1 MARKRVK
8 VSASRQCLGQGRG
21 AQLSSQRVLCWADAV
36 RGQSRLSRWHTR
48 SSVLAHKSGS
58 GPLAQ
63 SGTDENGEETGLLAR
78 VAAGEEEAFR
88 GLVDRHLPT
97 VLAIARRMLRDDAE
111 AEDVAQ
117 ETMLRLWRNAAGLE
131 LGPGGVRPWLR
142 RVASNLCIDRV
153 RAGRSTSVVD
163 ELPEQAEPA
172 AQVRHLT
179 ERELKG
185 RVDQALKAL
194 PERQRLAL
202 TLFHYEGMSQIEV
215 GQVLGNSD
223 EAVESLLARARR
235 SLKVSL
241 KHEWQGLMPENEA

>member
-1 MARKRVK
+1 MNVLARKSEPGPVLR
-8 VSASRQCLGQGRG
+8 SEPEEAEAEAS
-21 AQLSSQRVLCWADAV
+21 
-36 RGQSRLSRWHTR
+36 
-48 SSVLAHKSGS
+48 
-58 GPLAQ
+58 
-63 SGTDENGEETGLLAR
+63 LLAR
-78 VAAGEEEAFR
+78 VAAGEAQAFR

-97 VLAIARRMLRDDAE
+97 VLAIARRMLKDDAE

-163 ELPEQAEPA
+163 ELPEQSEPA
-172 AQVRHLT
+172 GQVRHLS

-185 RVDQALKAL
+185 RVDLALKAL

-215 GQVLGNSD
+215 GQVLGISD
-223 EAVESLLARARR
+223 
-235 SLKVSL
+235 
-241 KHEWQGLMPENEA
+241 